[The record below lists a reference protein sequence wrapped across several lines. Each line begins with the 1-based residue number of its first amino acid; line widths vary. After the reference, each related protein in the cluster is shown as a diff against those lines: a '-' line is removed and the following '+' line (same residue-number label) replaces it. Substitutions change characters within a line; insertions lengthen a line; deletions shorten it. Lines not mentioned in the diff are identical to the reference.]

1 VIEKLPAMGQSA
13 GEGQVFSIFSIDYAV
28 FLPVGFGEDEMVD
41 SLISRS
47 CDNFFL
53 EIFATI
59 IITFVGFG

>member
-1 VIEKLPAMGQSA
+1 MIEKLPAMGQSA
-13 GEGQVFSIFSIDYAV
+13 GEGQVFSIFSIDYAA

-47 CDNFFL
+47 CDIFFL
-53 EIFATI
+53 EVFAT